1 MNKEIIKADKE
12 DIKTDRISTRSD
24 IVYIT
29 RRRTLRIPFNMRI
42 KYGLIKNSIYKEH
55 SEPRLGGF
63 VVNLSED
70 GLALEG
76 LKSLPPD
83 SVIRAC
89 LYTGE
94 NTLMIEGRVK
104 WSELDNKEKCKMGIE
119 FTGRSDKIKEIYTR
133 TLFKNRF
140 GL

>member
-1 MNKEIIKADKE
+1 MDSSTMTKE
-12 DIKTDRISTRSD
+12 DSKAERVTTRSD
-24 IVYIT
+24 ITYIT
-29 RRRTLRIPFNMRI
+29 RRRSLRIPFSMRI
-42 KYGLIKNSIYKEH
+42 KYGLIRNNIYKEH

-63 VVNLSED
+63 VVNLSQD
-70 GLALEG
+70 GIAIEG
-76 LKSLPPD
+76 LKALPED
-83 SVIRAC
+83 SIIRAN

-94 NTLMIEGRVK
+94 KTLKFEGRIK
-104 WSELDNKEKCKMGIE
+104 WSVPDDKDKCKMGVE

>member
-1 MNKEIIKADKE
+1 MTKE
-12 DIKTDRISTRSD
+12 DSRADRVNTRSE
-24 IVYIT
+24 ITYIT
-29 RRRTLRIPFNMRI
+29 RRRSLRIPFSMRI

-70 GLALEG
+70 GIAIEG

-83 SVIRAC
+83 SAVRAS
-89 LYTGE
+89 LFTGE
-94 NTLMIEGRVK
+94 KTLKFEGKVK
-104 WSELDNKEKCKMGIE
+104 WSELDSKEKCKMGIE

>member
-1 MNKEIIKADKE
+1 MTKE
-12 DIKTDRISTRSD
+12 DNRAERVNTRSD
-24 IVYIT
+24 ITYIT
-29 RRRTLRIPFNMRI
+29 RRRSLRIPFSMRI

-63 VVNLSED
+63 VLNLSQD
-70 GLALEG
+70 GIAIEG

-83 SVIRAC
+83 SVIRAS
-89 LYTGE
+89 LFTGE
-94 NTLMIEGRVK
+94 NTLKFEGRVK
-104 WSELDNKEKCKMGIE
+104 WSEFDNKDKCKMGIE
-119 FTGRSDKIKEIYTR
+119 FTGRSDKIKEMYTR